1 MSYTENS
8 SPPPAGQNAV
18 GPTVKNAPA
27 IPPVLEIRIGNGEG
41 IFYSPPV
48 PGMMIGE
55 VLSEVK
61 LLFQERGLLPPGVP
75 VQFLHLVD
83 EDSASEFWMQEL
95 DTAKT
100 RLMWASPT
108 NAFTAGG
115 SAVTALR
122 LFFSGGIPKQEGDD
136 ESDEN
141 DESEREIEMEVE
153 QDDVLRT
160 LEMDEASN
168 VGKTPA
174 PKPQEL
180 SRHAHSG
187 EFLLAVSAVR
197 LLQTTT
203 ETNFHGVFG
212 PKKKMRYLPEFLI
225 SNGTWDNTE
234 AARWVIANAF
244 DAYQEVNELQNA
256 EADRMKAL
264 KTAAATTGVFNPHAG
279 ELIDDATLV
288 DGFVSASWYLKD
300 RSLAD
305 DLFSR
310 RYPLSFFKKIA
321 ANNAVRLNVHGI
333 TFLHSRLFR
342 AGPIVLNAK
351 MTFPEFVLTYG
362 PEEMYCVL
370 LQLGSKLKMTSH
382 AHMLNSHDV
391 SVREILCARGWLKT
405 LQAVLSQSAKDSE
418 LSCSVPS
425 EVANI
430 VWQCPVEERMT
441 QEMLAVALR
450 HQQKEVFFYLAARRP
465 DGFLA
470 FVEREFILP
479 GKADAH
485 CLIEKEKN
493 AFNAKFD
500 FPLHVDTEEC
510 SPFFRQLLVDAR
522 EAETAIVLEALARVS
537 SRAGPAGV
545 EENENCGGSVSDRFT
560 AALRAVD
567 LRAGGALIAE
577 NETEME
583 IEQPLASTPP
593 NAAPC
598 SLAPEPS
605 TGDRF
610 SCARTPLSA
619 ASSAPS
625 SLTTCTGSCRGAK
638 NYLHLQDC
646 DCTDC
651 VYGLSR
657 AREYAFFVRK
667 KLQKVAKELHSSAEI
682 VKRYGDAKKVKIE
695 LDEEQKACKL
705 LFAHDAGDRVVA
717 PNIENLES
725 VQHAICRTEKER
737 FKVVLPKK
745 GFGFEISPPKPI
757 EGIAVMGV
765 E

>member
-1 MSYTENS
+1 MSDTENS
-8 SPPPAGQNAV
+8 SPPPASQNAV
-18 GPTVKNAPA
+18 AQTVKNAPE

-83 EDSASEFWMQEL
+83 EDSASETWMQEL
-95 DTAKT
+95 DPAKT
-100 RLMWASPT
+100 RLLWASPT
-108 NAFTAGG
+108 NASTASG
-115 SAVTALR
+115 SAVTALH

-136 ESDEN
+136 EGDEN
-141 DESEREIEMEVE
+141 DESEREMEVE
-153 QDDVLRT
+153 QQQDDVLRT

-174 PKPQEL
+174 PKPREL

-197 LLQTTT
+197 LLETTT
-203 ETNFHGVFG
+203 ETNFHGVL
-212 PKKKMRYLPEFLI
+212 KKKMRYLPEFLI

-256 EADRMKAL
+256 ENSL
-264 KTAAATTGVFNPHAG
+264 TTARSA

-288 DGFVSASWYLKD
+288 DGFVSGSWYLKD

-362 PEEMYCVL
+362 PEEMYGVL
-370 LQLGSKLKMTSH
+370 LQLGSKLKMSSH

-418 LSCSVPS
+418 LACAVPS

-430 VWQCPVEERMT
+430 VWQCPVEQRMT
-441 QEMLAVALR
+441 QEMLQVALR
-450 HQQKEVFFYLAARRP
+450 HQQREVFFYLAARRP

-537 SRAGPAGV
+537 SRAVGPAGV

-567 LRAGGALIAE
+567 LRAGGSLIAE

-598 SLAPEPS
+598 SLAVEPS
-605 TGDRF
+605 ADDRF
-610 SCARTPLSA
+610 SCARNPASPLSA
-619 ASSAPS
+619 ASSAAS
-625 SLTTCTGSCRGAK
+625 SRTTCTGRCRGAK

-651 VYGLSR
+651 AYGLSR

-667 KLQKVAKELHSSAEI
+667 KVQKVAKELHSSAEI

-705 LFAHDAGDRVVA
+705 LFAHDAGERVVA

-757 EGIAVMGV
+757 EGIAAVMGV